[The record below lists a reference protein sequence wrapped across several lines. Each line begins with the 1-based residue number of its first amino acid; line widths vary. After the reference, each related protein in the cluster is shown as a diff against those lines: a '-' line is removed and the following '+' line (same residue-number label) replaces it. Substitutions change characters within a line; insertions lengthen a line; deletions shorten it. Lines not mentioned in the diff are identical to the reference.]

1 MGFSYGPSSAKLAE
15 IRKCLKEAESNV
27 RFVLAIIL
35 VVVLILMGLFV
46 YGGMI
51 EPDVKTIEQEAVD
64 AQI

>member
-1 MGFSYGPSSAKLAE
+1 
-15 IRKCLKEAESNV
+15 V